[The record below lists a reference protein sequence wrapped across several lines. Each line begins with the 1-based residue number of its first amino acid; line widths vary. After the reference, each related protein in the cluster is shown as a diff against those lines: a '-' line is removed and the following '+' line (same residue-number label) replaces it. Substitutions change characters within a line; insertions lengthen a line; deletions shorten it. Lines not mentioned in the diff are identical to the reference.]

1 MIEDVEHVR
10 VECEALQQFVRAL
23 IRGAGA
29 DDLGADAVTRAVMEA
44 SGRGVDTHG
53 VRLVPHYVKTVA
65 GGRVNGAA
73 RPSFHPPGTAGGV
86 VDGDNRFGHPPSYR
100 AI

>member
-10 VECEALQQFVRAL
+10 IEREALQQFVRAL
-23 IRGAGA
+23 IGRAGA
-29 DDLGADAVTRAVMEA
+29 DTAGADAVTRAVMEA

-65 GGRVNGAA
+65 GGRINGAA
-73 RPSFHPPGTAGGV
+73 RPRFHQAGSAARPLPPPNAFWHLHTHPP
-86 VDGDNRFGHPPSYR
+86 
-100 AI
+100 